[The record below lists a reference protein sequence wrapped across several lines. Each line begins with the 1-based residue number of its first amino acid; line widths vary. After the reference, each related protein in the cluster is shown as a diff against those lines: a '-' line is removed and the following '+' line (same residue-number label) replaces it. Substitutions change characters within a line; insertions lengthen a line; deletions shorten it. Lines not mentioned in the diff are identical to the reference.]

1 MKRFS
6 GLHICHSDKQR
17 TCSLST
23 KGLYLFMRKLWRSQR
38 LSLRCSLWHLKI
50 KPRNRTFSITVILS
64 RKVQDPKNKSKMS
77 IIFCFHFAKP
87 CCDFFFF
94 FLSDLHFVIYFL
106 HDGSSPWFQ
115 RTFVAVDFNAE
126 FIFWK
131 HARESWGRR
140 FALNQ
145 SRSHDI
151 PYSVTNFLGLLVSM
165 ETCNGPI
172 IARGSELVALS
183 QVYPPP
189 VYHSQCRQSDFSV
202 R

>member
-94 FLSDLHFVIYFL
+94 FEWPTFCDLLFAWRVISMIPKNFR
-106 HDGSSPWFQ
+106 SSWLQ
-115 RTFVAVDFNAE
+115 CWVY
-126 FIFWK
+126 I
-131 HARESWGRR
+131 
-140 FALNQ
+140 L
-145 SRSHDI
+145 
-151 PYSVTNFLGLLVSM
+151 
-165 ETCNGPI
+165 ETCPRVLRKEVCFKPI
-172 IARGSELVALS
+172 KITWYSILC
-183 QVYPPP
+183 Y
-189 VYHSQCRQSDFSV
+189 
-202 R
+202 